1 MQNDQLSQVDAG
13 TIETRRNDILISLW
27 KEGCCTRDE
36 LKSVLDFN
44 LDTNA
49 GRFTELVMEGKIV
62 AIGKK
67 DGSNIYQ
74 LTSLGKQAVIDIVK
88 NMEVNNGF

>member
-44 LDTNA
+44 LDNFLTIID
-49 GRFTELVMEGKIV
+49 RFNFER
-62 AIGKK
+62 
-67 DGSNIYQ
+67 
-74 LTSLGKQAVIDIVK
+74 
-88 NMEVNNGF
+88 